1 MTSEWSE
8 FNLKEITTKIGSGAT
23 PKGGKKSYKTE
34 GISLIRS
41 LNVHDGE
48 FRVKDLA
55 FIDEDQASKLSNVIV
70 QEGDVLLNI
79 TGASIARCCIA
90 PPEYLPA
97 RVNQHVSIIRPKQ
110 ELVDYRFLS
119 ILLTAKEYKE
129 SLLFQGD
136 KAGATRQALTK
147 TQLQSFKVKLP
158 PLPEQQRIVSILDE
172 VFEGIGKA
180 IANVERNLENSREL
194 FDSYANS
201 LLSSEHFSGEKL
213 TLDEMLKRTW
223 ITSHLDGNHG
233 GNYPRKNEFIDHGIP
248 YIAANCLK
256 NDRVDFSKA
265 KYLHPDRAALLK
277 KGIAQNR
284 DVLFAHN
291 ATVGPVAILRTDEEK
306 VILGTSLTYYRCN
319 QNHILPEYLA
329 HFMRSPSFMD
339 QYKIVM
345 RQSTRNQVPITKQRT
360 FTHIIPSIGDQ
371 RHIAKKLDNI
381 SNFIATLTPI
391 YLKKLS
397 ALEELKQSI
406 LQKAFTGE
414 LTAKTVDKIMEPV

>member
-1 MTSEWSE
+1 MTPEWSE

-23 PKGGKKSYKTE
+23 PRGGKKSYKTE

-90 PPEYLPA
+90 PSEYLPA

-147 TQLQSFKVKLP
+147 TQLQNFKVKLP
-158 PLPEQQRIVSILDE
+158 PLPEQHRIVSILDE

-180 IANVERNLENSREL
+180 VANVKKNLENNREL
-194 FDSYANS
+194 FESYLNQRFT
-201 LLSSEHFSGEKL
+201 LSAKNCVEKRLGDFCDRVSVGHVGATTKFYCEKDVGVPFLRSQNVRPRKLDFTGIRYIVPEFHEKL
-213 TLDEMLKRTW
+213 TKSQLKPGDLLFVRVGANRGDCCSVPENLGELNCANIVFARLGAERVRYVEYFCQSQIGRERLLGMTTGSAQGV
-223 ITSHLDGNHG
+223 INTKSVAGLIVPLPSIKKQDHIVDD
-233 GNYPRKNEFIDHGIP
+233 IDI
-248 YIAANCLK
+248 
-256 NDRVDFSKA
+256 F
-265 KYLHPDRAALLK
+265 
-277 KGIAQNR
+277 NR
-284 DVLFAHN
+284 
-291 ATVGPVAILRTDEEK
+291 
-306 VILGTSLTYYRCN
+306 
-319 QNHILPEYLA
+319 
-329 HFMRSPSFMD
+329 
-339 QYKIVM
+339 KIVKM
-345 RQSTRNQVPITKQRT
+345 NKSY
-360 FTHIIPSIGDQ
+360 D
-371 RHIAKKLDNI
+371 KKLK
-381 SNFIATLTPI
+381 S
-391 YLKKLS
+391 
-397 ALEELKQSI
+397 LEELKQSI
-406 LQKAFTGE
+406 LHKAFTGE
-414 LTAKTVDKIMEPV
+414 LTAKTVDKIMEPA